1 MSLTSKNNLE
11 TQIQYKMIERL
22 SWLNEKLLEEIENR
36 KVKELQ
42 LEEERARL
50 KEALNHKE
58 LLLREVNHRV
68 KNNLQIIKSLLSVQ
82 VDLSHS
88 NEAADALDAFSGRLD
103 SLVSLHTLLYTSDAS
118 GDIPLMSFLKE
129 VFGSVFDESV
139 RLNLDCKEAFIY
151 FEKLSSLGMILHE
164 MATNSCKHAWRAG
177 DSKVID
183 IEINVIDDVM
193 YVKYRDNGT
202 KLKTLEEIK
211 SGFGLE
217 LMNILLSSTIENRR
231 AIDENGGLM
240 YEFSVNLK

>member
-22 SWLNEKLLEEIENR
+22 SRLNKELLLEIENR

-50 KEALNHKE
+50 KEALNHQK

-82 VDLSHS
+82 VDLSLS

-118 GDIPLMSFLKE
+118 GDISLMSFLKE

-164 MATNSCKHAWRAG
+164 MATNSCKHAWRTG
-177 DSKVID
+177 DNKAVDVDIKVIED
-183 IEINVIDDVM
+183 NM

-202 KLKTLEEIK
+202 KLKSLEEIK

-231 AIDENGGLM
+231 SLYENGGLM

>member
-1 MSLTSKNNLE
+1 
-11 TQIQYKMIERL
+11 MIERL

-177 DSKVID
+177 DSKVVD

>member
-177 DSKVID
+177 DSKVVD